1 MSLDYSKAGCT
12 ACQRQTV
19 MSYDGRIIGYLEG
32 DTFVKPVIGS
42 KHRLLKPPAWAVDSM
57 AFDQQIKTAATM
69 FRVEDKETDTVY
81 EVPVVYFDQH
91 KGVLDR
97 GFGRQYFLPLSRW
110 KVDSNGNG
118 KKPLQ
123 LAFSF
128 GGDAIA

>member
-1 MSLDYSKAGCT
+1 MSLAYSKTRCT

-19 MSYDGRIIGYLEG
+19 MSCDGRTIGYLEG
-32 DTFVKPVIGS
+32 DTFIKPVIGS
-42 KHRLLKPPAWAVDSM
+42 KHRLLKPPAWAVDSE
-57 AFDQQIKTAATM
+57 AFDHQIKTMATM
-69 FRVEDKETDTVY
+69 FRVEDKETDVVY
-81 EVPVVYFDQH
+81 EVSVAYFDEH
-91 KGVLDR
+91 KGQLDR